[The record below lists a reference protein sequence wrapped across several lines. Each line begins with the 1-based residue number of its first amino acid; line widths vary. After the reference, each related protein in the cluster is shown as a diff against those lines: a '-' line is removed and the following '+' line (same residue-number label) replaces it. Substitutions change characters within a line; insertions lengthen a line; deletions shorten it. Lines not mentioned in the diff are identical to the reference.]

1 MFAME
6 EYFVTVGVCGEI
18 DIPDVI
24 RESLGI
30 VEGTRLG
37 FRPDGAR
44 IVVEI
49 EKNAMSDSSLNE

>member
-1 MFAME
+1 ME
-6 EYFVTVGVCGEI
+6 EYFVAVGTCGEI
-18 DIPDVI
+18 DIPDAI

-37 FRPDGAR
+37 FRSDGAR

-49 EKNAMSDSSLNE
+49 EKNAASDSNLNE